1 MAKYNNIRPFNVFFS
16 IFIPFCSL
24 PFQIFPFVY
33 YVLLSVVTYRD
44 TMKKVILI
52 VCALLAIQVWAQSST
67 GFAGINFGLNRESVI
82 EEIMKLGYDPLGSAD
97 GADRVVI
104 PVYMMDELPVQVD
117 FLFNKNDHFY
127 AFEVRTGR
135 MEVDRL
141 PKVFEALEYMSDRFV
156 DRYGKKVRT
165 TELQE
170 ADIKPS
176 VHNLYKQ
183 WTNHKSLNIYTAIIY
198 KDGRYYTVGSVTNRK
213 LAKEQSKSKSKK
225 HDFSDMMPN

>member
-1 MAKYNNIRPFNVFFS
+1 
-16 IFIPFCSL
+16 
-24 PFQIFPFVY
+24 
-33 YVLLSVVTYRD
+33 
-44 TMKKVILI
+44 MKKI
-52 VCALLAIQVWAQSST
+52 VFIIFALFTAQIWAQSPT
-67 GFAGINFGLNRESVI
+67 GFAGINFGIDREHVI
-82 EEIMKLGYDPLGSAD
+82 EEIMKLGYDPLGSSD
-97 GADRVVI
+97 SADRVVI

-141 PKVFEALEYMSDRFV
+141 PKVFEALDYMSDKFS

-183 WTNHKSLNIYTAIIY
+183 WTNHKTLNIYTAIIY

-213 LAKEQSKSKSKK
+213 FAKEPAAKKAKK

>member
-1 MAKYNNIRPFNVFFS
+1 MKKITFF
-16 IFIPFCSL
+16 
-24 PFQIFPFVY
+24 
-33 YVLLSVVTYRD
+33 VLAFLSVQ
-44 TMKKVILI
+44 L
-52 VCALLAIQVWAQSST
+52 WAQTSA
-67 GFAGINFGLNRESVI
+67 GFAGIVFGLDRERVI
-82 EEIMKLGYDPLGSAD
+82 EEIMKLGYDPLGSSD

-141 PKVFEALEYMSDRFV
+141 PKVFEALEYMSDKFAE
-156 DRYGKKVRT
+156 RYGKKIRT

-183 WTNHKSLNIYTAIIY
+183 WTNHKTLNIYTAIIY
-198 KDGRYYTVGSVTNRK
+198 KDGRYYTVGSVTSRK
-213 LAKEQSKSKSKK
+213 FAKEPSASKKAKK